1 MPKLKQKIYEA
12 LKSVHDPELGISVVD
27 LGLIYGVEVIDGSAF
42 IKMTMTSPFCPVA
55 GMITEGVKNSVES
68 IEGVARCE
76 IEITFDPPWTPE
88 KMSDEAKE
96 QLGIL
101 GAI

>member
-1 MPKLKQKIYEA
+1 MPEELKQKIYEA
-12 LKSVHDPELGISVVD
+12 LRSVHDPELGINVAD
-27 LGLIYGVEVIDGSAF
+27 LGLIYGVEIRADSSAF

-55 GMITEGVKNSVES
+55 GMITEGVKSSVES
-68 IEGVARCE
+68 IEGVTRCE

-96 QLGIL
+96 QLGMM
-101 GAI
+101 